1 MYKLNAVAMVVLSL
15 AVIGTGTYLGMEKA
29 RAKPGDEVANLIR
42 LLADSDPDVRRDA
55 EAALKRMGPH
65 ALPAL
70 KSATVSG
77 DQLLAGRAKQVIN
90 QIERAPVIVKQ
101 ETPEKPPPEEPAP
114 GVVELTLNAPQGKF
128 APGEVRLY
136 ARLRNGTPQP
146 VLLARH
152 RMDPGLFYGVFA
164 SFEITS
170 DEGTIT
176 VPVDAFPRGTDPEL
190 DVETIGVGLLV
201 DLYRGQHLGAAL
213 SAHLQK
219 PGTYRVRLVYD
230 AQEKSAYRDAI
241 ALRHPAEGVMLPPAR
256 LASNTIVVTIE

>member
-15 AVIGTGTYLGMEKA
+15 SVIGTGTYLGMTKA
-29 RAKPGDEVANLIR
+29 QARPGDEVAKLIR

-55 EAALKRMGPH
+55 EAALKKMGPG

-70 KSATVSG
+70 KSAAVSN
-77 DQLLAGRAKQVIN
+77 DELLAGRAKQVIN
-90 QIERAPVIVKQ
+90 QIEGAPLIVKQ
-101 ETPEKPPPEEPAP
+101 EKPEKPAPEEPAP
-114 GVVELTLNAPQGKF
+114 GVVELTLNSPQGKF

-136 ARLRNGTPQP
+136 ARFRNGTPQA
-146 VLLARH
+146 VLVARH

-170 DEGTIT
+170 DDGTIT

-190 DVETIGVGLLV
+190 EFVTIGAGQLV
-201 DLYRGQHLGAAL
+201 DLYAGQHLGAAL

-230 AQEKSAYRDAI
+230 AQEKSAYHDAI
-241 ALRHPAEGVMLPPAR
+241 ALRHPTDGVVLPPSR